1 MGSKPAMIK
10 RVEAVLLSLLGLL
23 LWGTPLMAA
32 ELAEIRQRGH
42 LVVAVKDNLYPL
54 GYRNPS
60 TQALEG
66 FEIDLARQLAEALLG
81 APDRLVLKPVLNAD
95 RLSAVAAGEV
105 DLAIANI
112 TVTPERLRQVSF
124 SLPYYRSGSGI
135 LTRSPQLNRLQL
147 LYRQAIAVLQPS
159 VTLPSL
165 RSRLPEAQLIGV
177 PSYQVAQELLAEGT
191 VAAIVGDQV
200 ILAGWAQTQSDYY
213 FYPTGLRHHPLAIAL
228 PKGVQYEPLQSAV
241 DSHLKHLQQT
251 DQLQVLQR
259 RWGLP

>member
-1 MGSKPAMIK
+1 MIK
-10 RVEAVLLSLLGLL
+10 GLAAGLCALLGFA
-23 LWGTPLMAA
+23 LWGESLMAA
-32 ELAEIRQRGH
+32 ELADIRQRGH

-54 GYRNPS
+54 GYRNPT

-66 FEIDLARQLAEALLG
+66 FEVDLARQLAQALLG
-81 APDRLVLKPVLNAD
+81 TPDRLVLKPVLNVD
-95 RLSAVAAGEV
+95 RLSAVASGEV

-135 LTRSPQLNRLQL
+135 LTRSPRLNHLQL

-165 RSRLPEAQLIGV
+165 RSRLPEAKLVGV
-177 PSYQVAQELLAEGT
+177 TSYQAAQELLAADT

-200 ILAGWAQTQSDYY
+200 VLAGWAETQSGYY

-228 PKGVQYEPLQSAV
+228 PKGVQYEPLQSSV

-251 DQLQVLQR
+251 GQLQQLQQ